1 MVLNGKSG
9 TVRKNRGQS
18 VPRGGGSV
26 MVGKQRGERSD
37 ETERRE

>member
-1 MVLNGKSG
+1 MVLKGKSRMA
-9 TVRKNRGQS
+9 RKSRGQS
-18 VPRGGGSV
+18 VLRGGESV